1 MKKLLFLFL
10 CLAAVAGFVVADDCR
25 PPGAP
30 ALELPGHG
38 VGCEAVIPDTVLAVA
53 SLEAVELICLWAD
66 QCQAGLLTQDEFKT
80 LVAGRIAGMYMR
92 HPTRSEGM
100 YALAKKTREKVDRLF
115 MRRELELGIQRPIN
129 VAPDGVDYSLRL

>member
-10 CLAAVAGFVVADDCR
+10 CLAAVAGFVMADDIH

-38 VGCEAVIPDTVLAVA
+38 VGCEAAIPDTVLAP
-53 SLEAVELICLWAD
+53 LGAVELICLWAD
-66 QCQAGLLTQDEFKT
+66 QYQAGLLSPDEFKT
-80 LVAGRIAGMYMR
+80 LVAGRIAVMYMR

-100 YALAKKTREKVDRLF
+100 YALAEKARKKADRLF
-115 MRRELELGIQRPIN
+115 MRRELALGIQRPIS
-129 VAPDGVDYSLRL
+129 VAFGVDYPLRI